1 MKKINLSFFILLTI
15 FMQVILTDV
24 IIYFLKLPYGISNI
38 IASVINVGFIVFLT
52 LKKIIKIQTN
62 FSKWDLV
69 FFTLLLIVIIATI
82 YFPDIKYDSYS
93 YHIYMQQKPFSDRI
107 NSDFMPGRT
116 LTSFVFPIVDR
127 IFYLA
132 RTFLGFRLG
141 TLPSY
146 MILIVMFYESKKI
159 IKLLLNKDIKE
170 RTLSFIAII
179 PQTAFI
185 VLEQLGSYYIDNFSV
200 VILLEFVYIIL
211 SETNELFKNKF
222 RLYYLAFIV
231 GVGICI
237 KITNGIYMILP
248 LFYVLIKNIKDI
260 KQIKWYDYIFLIL
273 TFIIP
278 ILPYLVNTVLQTRNP
293 VFPYYNGIF
302 KSPYYLEENW
312 IDKRYGPKSIIELLI
327 WPVYIIFFPRKAYEV
342 GQTDIAFVVG
352 YILSIIYIIFWLYK
366 RIIKKQKISNL
377 MITYCSILLCFYVVW
392 AKFAIG
398 YTRYAGVIAVL
409 STILIIK
416 FTIDLLQKR
425 KIMLSILPCIIL
437 CLMLVVGLY
446 QFFRYGALYNYSLLI
461 EGNLSI
467 NEKIKDNTSKI
478 FKDRNNI
485 KYDIEGIWGVIKDDS
500 AVPLLLNVDDR
511 IVHIESGFKT
521 GESEKAKEIYWN
533 NVLNN
538 DIYVPL
544 YNIKID
550 GKLDYF
556 DKFHF
561 EILEIADIIRNVSFL
576 EKDDTIY
583 IVKVKYNEQIEK
595 GSGKNKEIFN
605 ELLKQY

>member
-1 MKKINLSFFILLTI
+1 
-15 FMQVILTDV
+15 
-24 IIYFLKLPYGISNI
+24 
-38 IASVINVGFIVFLT
+38 
-52 LKKIIKIQTN
+52 
-62 FSKWDLV
+62 
-69 FFTLLLIVIIATI
+69 
-82 YFPDIKYDSYS
+82 
-93 YHIYMQQKPFSDRI
+93 
-107 NSDFMPGRT
+107 
-116 LTSFVFPIVDR
+116 
-127 IFYLA
+127 
-132 RTFLGFRLG
+132 
-141 TLPSY
+141 
-146 MILIVMFYESKKI
+146 
-159 IKLLLNKDIKE
+159 
-170 RTLSFIAII
+170 
-179 PQTAFI
+179 
-185 VLEQLGSYYIDNFSV
+185 
-200 VILLEFVYIIL
+200 
-211 SETNELFKNKF
+211 
-222 RLYYLAFIV
+222 
-231 GVGICI
+231 
-237 KITNGIYMILP
+237 MILP